1 MERSGDASRTE
12 HKVTC
17 PVGVGPA
24 ALFATGAPDGV
35 LRLRILRLEG
45 GSASV
50 VWQGRVLG
58 CESAG
63 VTATLTCEPV
73 FSTVKAPGLSRMFTP
88 SCPHDFGD
96 KHCQPPDNNGNYSEL
111 NRSYAPGAAAAF
123 QAGTYFHTGVA
134 SAEHPPERI
143 WDQDPVSFGEVSES
157 ASGAWIAGTRIS
169 SLSRR
174 SRAARTPSRSTRS
187 SGTRKGF

>member
-1 MERSGDASRTE
+1 MSAVELYEFSLYSTVWRYTSADVAYVADGHMFAPLPGLSRGVVERSGDASRTE

-24 ALFATGAPDGV
+24 ALFATGTPDGV

-50 VWQGRVLG
+50 VWQGRVMG

-73 FSTVKAPGLSRMFTP
+73 FTTIKAPGLRRMFTA
-88 SCPHDFGD
+88 SCPHED
-96 KHCQPPDNNGNYSEL
+96 
-111 NRSYAPGAAAAF
+111 
-123 QAGTYFHTGVA
+123 
-134 SAEHPPERI
+134 
-143 WDQDPVSFGEVSES
+143 
-157 ASGAWIAGTRIS
+157 
-169 SLSRR
+169 
-174 SRAARTPSRSTRS
+174 
-187 SGTRKGF
+187 RKSVV